1 MITNSCTAA
10 PINYQQ
16 KQQQQQQQQQLC
28 ITLLD

>member
-16 KQQQQQQQQQLC
+16 KQQKQQQQLC

>member
-16 KQQQQQQQQQLC
+16 KQQQQQQQLC

>member
-10 PINYQQ
+10 PISYQQ
-16 KQQQQQQQQQLC
+16 KQQQQQQQLC